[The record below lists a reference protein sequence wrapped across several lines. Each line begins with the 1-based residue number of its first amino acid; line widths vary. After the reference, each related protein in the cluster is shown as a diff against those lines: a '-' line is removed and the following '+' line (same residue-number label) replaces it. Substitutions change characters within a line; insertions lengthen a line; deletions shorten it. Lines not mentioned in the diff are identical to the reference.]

1 MSFDLV
7 IEGGCLVTMDGSFRV
22 LEEHCIGIVGS
33 RIEAIFPRQSSAY
46 EAMERIDATNC
57 LVVPGLINT
66 HSHLPMTYFR
76 GLADDLPL
84 HKWLQEYIWP
94 LEAKLVNADFV
105 FDATLHGA
113 AEMIKN
119 GITCSNDMYFHMAS
133 IANACKEAG
142 LRVVVSEALIDPSGS
157 LATAEHGIGSKI
169 LELQEQYR
177 NEPLISFSLAPHSIY
192 TCSKASLA
200 KCAEVASEQGFMLHM
215 HLSETEQERQ
225 NCIKEHGMKPVEY
238 LNSLGLLDV
247 PNVLAH
253 GIWVDEAE
261 MELLAAKGKSS
272 IAVCAE
278 SNLKLVSGFAPL
290 KAYTEHGIN
299 LSLATDGVA
308 SNNNLDLLAEL
319 SLTAKLHKALNQDP
333 EFLPARDA
341 FAMVTVNAAKALGR
355 QNDIGS
361 LEVGKLA
368 DIAVISLQE
377 PENQPVYNPYSHLVY
392 ALSSSSVRDCIVNGV
407 SVMRNRHL
415 SMVSEGELQAKAAR
429 HKQQILREINT

>member
-22 LEEHCIGIVGS
+22 LEDHCIGIVGS
-33 RIEAIFPRQSSAY
+33 RIEAIFPQKSTGY
-46 EAMERIDATNC
+46 EAGERIDAGGC
-57 LVVPGLINT
+57 LVIPGLINT

-94 LEAKLVNADFV
+94 LEAKLVNAAFV

-119 GITCSNDMYFHMAS
+119 GITCTNDMYFHMAS

-157 LATAEHGIGSKI
+157 LATAEQGIGSKI
-169 LELQEQYR
+169 IELQKLFR

-200 KCAEVASEQGFMLHM
+200 KCAEVAVEHGFMLHM
-215 HLSETEQERQ
+215 HLSETEQERLT
-225 NCIKEHGMKPVEY
+225 CIREHGMKPVEY
-238 LNSLGLLDV
+238 LHSLGLLDS

-253 GIWVDEAE
+253 GIWVDDNE
-261 MELLAAKGKSS
+261 MELLAAKGTSS
-272 IAVCAE
+272 IAVCTE
-278 SNLKLVSGFAPL
+278 SNLKLIAGFAPL
-290 KAYTEHGIN
+290 KAYSGHGIN

-308 SNNNLDLLAEL
+308 SNNNLDLISEL
-319 SLTAKLHKALNQDP
+319 SLTAKLHKALNNDP
-333 EFLPARDA
+333 EFLPAKDA
-341 FAMVTVNAAKALGR
+341 FAMVTVNAAKALGK

-361 LEVGKLA
+361 LEQGKLA
-368 DIAVISLQE
+368 DIAIISLNE
-377 PENQPVYNPYSHLVY
+377 PENQPMYNPYSHLVY
-392 ALSSSSVRDCIVNGV
+392 ALNSSSVRDSIIQGV
-407 SVMRNRHL
+407 PVMRNRKL
-415 SMVSEGELQAKAAR
+415 CLVSESKLRDMAAQ
-429 HKQQILREINT
+429 HKEHILREIKQ